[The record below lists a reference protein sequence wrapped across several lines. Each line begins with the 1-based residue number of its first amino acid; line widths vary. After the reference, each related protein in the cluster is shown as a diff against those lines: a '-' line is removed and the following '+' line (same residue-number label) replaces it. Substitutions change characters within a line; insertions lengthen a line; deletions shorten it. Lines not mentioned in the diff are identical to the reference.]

1 MNAPLPNLT
10 LSTSR
15 SRFSASFLHMM
26 LATMGPR
33 RHGAGDVTQRIKFF
47 VCQTNLGCL
56 SNHKNA
62 DALELFDRARSIQVH
77 IEARNAFE
85 FIKRAASISNRV
97 RKSLVPKGHHRPAA
111 VPERVRSFRQLR
123 RVECLSTLG
132 GVFGGYSKIWPL
144 SSIALVRYQVSMSL
158 MPRKKIAIASALIW

>member
-1 MNAPLPNLT
+1 MRSECPFLRQPAAWLPRAICFVTRFHERALT
-10 LSTSR
+10 ESYIEHEPIEIFR
-15 SRFSASFLHMM
+15 QFLTHD
-26 LATMGPR
+26 AGDDEGPR

-85 FIKRAASISNRV
+85 FIKRAASNIQTASGNHWH
-97 RKSLVPKGHHRPAA
+97 PKVITGQQRCQN
-111 VPERVRSFRQLR
+111 E
-123 RVECLSTLG
+123 
-132 GVFGGYSKIWPL
+132 
-144 SSIALVRYQVSMSL
+144 
-158 MPRKKIAIASALIW
+158 